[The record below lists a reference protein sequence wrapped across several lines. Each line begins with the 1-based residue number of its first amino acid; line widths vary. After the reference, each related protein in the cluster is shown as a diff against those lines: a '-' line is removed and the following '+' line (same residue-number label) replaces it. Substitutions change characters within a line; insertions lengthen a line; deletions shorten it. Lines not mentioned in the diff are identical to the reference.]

1 MKKKLQWT
9 KAPNSCVKSSFQHYN
24 NHTLNDFPFTT
35 TACYWEWV
43 NKSRRN
49 TVWTIRVYTHGNKRS
64 LPKKENLKALIQV
77 HTWNLKNQ
85 KEQRTEADLRGSK
98 NPITNVVTSRAS
110 SWESTG
116 ELSRFDDCST
126 TLLDSCDEFAIKPV
140 RTKGETVSSRP
151 GRKIINSNIQVFL
164 AFLIYHSSS
173 ATSSRTGF
181 SPVEVFTVAWLT
193 SGYWVDEW
201 LPQMITF
208 FTSLT
213 WTLSL
218 SEI

>member
-43 NKSRRN
+43 NESRRN
-49 TVWTIRVYTHGNKRS
+49 TVWTIRVYTHGNKCS

-85 KEQRTEADLRGSK
+85 KEQRTEADLRSSK

-110 SWESTG
+110 SRESTG

-140 RTKGETVSSRP
+140 KTKGENVSSDFQTA
-151 GRKIINSNIQVFL
+151 RKTETNSDIQVFWH
-164 AFLIYHSSS
+164 FW
-173 ATSSRTGF
+173 
-181 SPVEVFTVAWLT
+181 FTTHHQQQAH
-193 SGYWVDEW
+193 E
-201 LPQMITF
+201 
-208 FTSLT
+208 
-213 WTLSL
+213 
-218 SEI
+218 